1 MLGGLRAVSL
11 WVAEL
16 RFLLLVDGELVVELP
31 ASVLL
36 LPLLQL
42 VVVP

>member
-16 RFLLLVDGELVVELP
+16 RFLLLVAGESVVEPPASVWLLLLLRLVVEP
-31 ASVLL
+31 
-36 LPLLQL
+36 
-42 VVVP
+42 